1 MQARYDR
8 AKIPQLTPAENTE
21 ILTRYVRHCELS
33 RATAATI
40 KNKVSRV
47 GLFLKWAGVKAD
59 GVTPTMIEDY
69 FLDRMDRLSLHT
81 IDGDVI
87 EFRVFFKWLLGEEK
101 AKVLLKNI
109 KKSHKKRELPVEQ
122 LLTREDVQKLI
133 GVCERQRDRALI
145 ALLWDSGAR
154 ITEVLN
160 IDVGDLA
167 FDKFGASVI
176 VDGKTG
182 RRKIRLVSSVPDIRA
197 WLEQHPYGT
206 DPRAPLFVTSRSFTE
221 GTPRRLAGR
230 TVNTHMLRIGP
241 QAGVYRPCNPHAIRH
256 ARLTDLT
263 KQGLSEME
271 LRIFAGWSSSS
282 AMPDTYVHL
291 SGGDVE
297 KKLLR
302 NAGLLDDE
310 EDTGPGPMDP
320 VKCPRC
326 RQMNA
331 PGARFCMYCMSPMS
345 EKVARQVDQAEEAMR
360 EAMTADPD
368 LLIKAAEIIR
378 AQRAAK
384 D

>member
-40 KNKVSRV
+40 TNKVARMAP
-47 GLFLKWAGVKAD
+47 FLRWAGVKAD
-59 GVTPTMIEDY
+59 DVTPTMIEDY

-87 EFRVFFKWLLGEEK
+87 EFKVFFKWLLGEEK

-167 FDKFGASVI
+167 FDKYGATVI

-182 RRKIRLVSSVPDIRA
+182 RRKIRLVSSVPDLRA
-197 WLEQHPYGT
+197 WLEQHPHGT
-206 DPRAPLFVTSRSFTE
+206 DPKAPLFITSRSFTE
-221 GTPRRLAGR
+221 GKPRRLAGR
-230 TVNTHMLRIGP
+230 TVNTFMLRIGP

-297 KKLLR
+297 AKILR
-302 NAGLLDDE
+302 NAGLLDEE

-326 RQMNA
+326 KQMNA